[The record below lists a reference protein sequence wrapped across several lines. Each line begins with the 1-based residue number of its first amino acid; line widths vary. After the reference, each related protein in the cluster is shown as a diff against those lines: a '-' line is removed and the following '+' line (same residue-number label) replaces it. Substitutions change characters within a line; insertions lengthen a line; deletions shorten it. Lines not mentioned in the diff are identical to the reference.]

1 MTWAVLE
8 DVDLVEVE
16 VVVGGAEHLGPRE
29 GAVVGDGAA
38 AVVVRTGL
46 RVRVLE
52 KKICSFIRPLWP
64 SRPFQRLKVQFH
76 VMAPAGAM
84 RTVIEQVCFN

>member
-8 DVDLVEVE
+8 YVDLVEVE
-16 VVVGGAEHLGPRE
+16 VVIGGAEHLGPRE

-46 RVRVLE
+46 RVRVLKE
-52 KKICSFIRPLWP
+52 IICLFLRSHISDFLEHK
-64 SRPFQRLKVQFH
+64 SLFL
-76 VMAPAGAM
+76 
-84 RTVIEQVCFN
+84 